1 MPFSVWLAE
10 QGMDV
15 TGLDLFREAIA
26 MADKRATNEGVDVAF
41 VCGDL
46 FAYVPASSFDLASD
60 SGVPHSLVGGS
71 VTPPPTREPPPPH
84 VPLTAPGRRRDHEIG
99 SARVRGDERG
109 GVEIACS
116 GVCGC
121 PARWA
126 WSPGTGRVR
135 TGVVFG
141 LNRRTM
147 RLGGRI
153 RMMQA

>member
-46 FAYVPASSFDLASD
+46 FAYVPASSFDLVFD
-60 SGVPHSLVGGS
+60 SGCLIRSSAAASRAHRRVNRHHRTS
-71 VTPPPTREPPPPH
+71 
-84 VPLTAPGRRRDHEIG
+84 PLTAPGRRRDHEIG